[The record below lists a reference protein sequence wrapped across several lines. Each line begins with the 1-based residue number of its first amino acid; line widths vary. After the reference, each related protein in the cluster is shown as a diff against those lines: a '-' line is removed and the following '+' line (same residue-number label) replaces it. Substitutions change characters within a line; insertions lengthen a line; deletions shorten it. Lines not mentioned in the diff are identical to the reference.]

1 MVERRTGPDDV
12 IRVRLLFFAAYRD
25 RVGTAEEE
33 VDLPVGA
40 SVEDAVR
47 LVRTRPGGDDIPES
61 PAVAVNQEYARLD
74 RPLYD
79 GDEVAF
85 IPPVAGG

>member
-1 MVERRTGPDDV
+1 MDENTGRAAV

-25 RVGTAEEE
+25 RLGTAEEE
-33 VDLPVGA
+33 VDLPLGA
-40 SVEDAVR
+40 SVEDAIR
-47 LVRTRPGGDDIPES
+47 LVRTRPGGEGIPES
-61 PAVAVNQEYARLD
+61 PAVAVNQEYARQD
-74 RPLYD
+74 RLLKT